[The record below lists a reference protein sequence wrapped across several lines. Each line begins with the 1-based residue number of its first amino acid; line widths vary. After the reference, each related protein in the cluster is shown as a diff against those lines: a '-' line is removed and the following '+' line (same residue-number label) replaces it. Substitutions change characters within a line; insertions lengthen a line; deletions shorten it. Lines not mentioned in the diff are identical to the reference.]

1 MTGKQQTMP
10 SSRVVAFASLMALPA
25 AAQDEM
31 DEGLSLMEQ
40 GAQLLLQG
48 LMDEMG
54 PTMSEL
60 KSLTEEM
67 GTAMA
72 QLGEQMGPA
81 LMDLMSKVDDIRNY
95 EAPEFLPNGD
105 IIIRR
110 SPDAP
115 LYVPDTESGEIDI

>member
-1 MTGKQQTMP
+1 MKQIIAAT
-10 SSRVVAFASLMALPA
+10 AFASLMALPA
-25 AAQDEM
+25 AAQGEM

-60 KSLTEEM
+60 KGLTEEM

-95 EAPEFLPNGD
+95 EAPELLPNGD

>member
-1 MTGKQQTMP
+1 MKQIIAAT
-10 SSRVVAFASLMALPA
+10 AFASLMVLPA

-95 EAPEFLPNGD
+95 VAPEFLPNGD

-115 LYVPDTESGEIDI
+115 LYVSDTESGEIDI